1 MKSRIAVCIF
11 SLSVAVLS
19 LSLGGCTGNM
29 ETSDPSSDQQI
40 SSPVSDGADNSDAS
54 GGSGSSDIPS
64 SSDNSDI
71 VPKPKKPEGEPTF
84 LTAPDGTPIY
94 TSEISEIYKGSE
106 EWGDKEAITLE
117 QAEQFA
123 KEGSDFSVKCN
134 SFAYGYTSEGTLNRV
149 DNPEMFKDIGNGK
162 SFEFLGEDFD
172 VNTFEGKYSTDYTR
186 IKVGDKFG
194 SLTVK
199 SAYTLFSRRTWF
211 EGEDFSNVPGVY
223 LSGAGI
229 EFDGEIEMT
238 GYVAITPMDTLYNE
252 GGDMEFIPNRDS
264 SLIIPKFEF
273 FLNKKARCVCHFPHV
288 SGSGYCGT
296 TYNIGNMYE
305 VACDTSGLNPGDSF
319 VKVKVVLDNV
329 KYAPGRLGAWSAELK
344 HIEVI

>member
-1 MKSRIAVCIF
+1 MKKIISTFFAAALLV
-11 SLSVAVLS
+11 SLT
-19 LSLGGCTGNM
+19 GCSNGEVPN
-29 ETSDPSSDQQI
+29 SSNDSQIYIPSSD
-40 SSPVSDGADNSDAS
+40 STGNSDWNS
-54 GGSGSSDIPS
+54 TNNSD
-64 SSDNSDI
+64 SSDNPKNDS
-71 VPKPKKPEGEPTF
+71 VPVIPEGEPTF
-84 LTAPDGTPIY
+84 LTLHDGTPVY
-94 TSEISEIYKGSE
+94 TSEINEIYKGSE

-123 KEGSDFSVKCN
+123 KEGSDFSVKCDG
-134 SFAYGYTSEGTLNRV
+134 FAYGFTSEGTLNCV
-149 DNPEMFKDIGNGK
+149 DNPEMFKDVGNGEF
-162 SFEFLGEDFD
+162 FEFLGEEFD
-172 VNTFEGKYSTDYTR
+172 VNAFEGKYSTDYTR

-199 SAYTLFSRRTWF
+199 SAYTLFSRQTWF
-211 EGEDFSNVPGVY
+211 GDEDFSDVPGVY

-229 EFDGEIEMT
+229 EFDGEIKMT

-296 TYNIGNMYE
+296 SYNIGNMYE
-305 VACDTSGLNPGDSF
+305 VDCDTSGLNPGDSF
-319 VKVKVVLDNV
+319 VKVKVVLGDV
-329 KYAPGRLGAWSAELK
+329 KYTPGHLGGWSVKLK
-344 HIEVI
+344 SMEII

>member
-1 MKSRIAVCIF
+1 MKKFFSTLFAAALLF
-11 SLSVAVLS
+11 SLTGCSSGEMSDLS
-19 LSLGGCTGNM
+19 
-29 ETSDPSSDQQI
+29 SDSKIYAPSSD
-40 SSPVSDGADNSDAS
+40 STGNSDWNS
-54 GGSGSSDIPS
+54 TNNSV
-64 SSDNSDI
+64 SSDN
-71 VPKPKKPEGEPTF
+71 PKNDFVSEIPEGEPTF
-84 LTAPDGTPIY
+84 LTLHDGTPVY

-134 SFAYGYTSEGTLNRV
+134 DFAYGFTSEGTLNRM

-162 SFEFLGEDFD
+162 SFEFLGEEFD

-199 SAYTLFSRRTWF
+199 SAYTLFTRQTWF
-211 EGEDFSNVPGVY
+211 EDEDYSNVPGVY
-223 LSGAGI
+223 LSSAGI

-238 GYVAITPMDTLYNE
+238 GYVIITPMDTLYDE

-273 FLNKKARCVCHFPHV
+273 FLNKKARCVCHFPQASV
-288 SGSGYCGT
+288 SGYCGT
-296 TYNIGNMYE
+296 SYNIGNMYE

-319 VKVKVVLDNV
+319 VKVKVVLGDV
-329 KYAPGRLGAWSAELK
+329 KYTTGHLGGWSVELK
-344 HIEVI
+344 SIEII